1 MFFNVVSSTA
11 IVMCVCVLRFA
22 VCMSWCCEPA
32 GLFDVQLKLPRASV
46 APGMHTGV
54 AGAQLPQRKHEEE
67 EDGWATRRADFFA
80 SSRAGASRRQWSLC
94 GHHRCAAVCS
104 LSHDSV
110 PGAHGPCSRRILHV
124 RVYSASGMQRPVRF
138 RACDRVSVR
147 ILCAFRPG
155 QLLVVVATGLGVV
168 RIATLLVGSDCAAT
182 HAVATLGG
190 LIFGAAE
197 ARALPLSRT
206 SLDRCVGAHLNG
218 ECFSHVAR
226 LRREAQA

>member
-80 SSRAGASRRQWSLC
+80 SSRAGASRRHGRFVGTTGAPLYAHCRTTLSQAPMDPVLAGSFMC
-94 GHHRCAAVCS
+94 VYIQRAACK
-104 LSHDSV
+104 
-110 PGAHGPCSRRILHV
+110 GPCD
-124 RVYSASGMQRPVRF
+124 SALVIAYRF
-138 RACDRVSVR
+138 ESCVLFGQDSCSSSLPRASAWFASPPCWWGPT
-147 ILCAFRPG
+147 AP
-155 QLLVVVATGLGVV
+155 A
-168 RIATLLVGSDCAAT
+168 